1 MSPKNISYQ
10 TMDCFPFDFSLRGS
24 SEKGQCD
31 RFGEQGPRIFCN
43 FSVMFA
49 TWKIWLLV
57 FFFTLF
63 LPLER
68 CLAEEAAEHPVKTV
82 ICRVAVIATTDSS
95 PNLAAIRSERWRFY
109 SKPGL
114 KVLYRFHKKTGIK
127 LDAHPYIL
135 PGLTS
140 FLILTGLICF
150 AVSSRKQ
157 NKPAS
162 KFLKGKLLLFVGT
175 LQIAAAGIFGLMAYD
190 IHDLTRYD
198 HSSPMI
204 LQSYIDILSGKG
216 FDFSVYTE
224 WSTFEDTWRQERAKG
239 VIPYSVIM
247 WAGLPRDS
255 NSNHINGWILSHKN
269 LPLLH
274 IGLGPSLPQ
283 AFHRALFGKNE
294 AQLVWNDNAS
304 YSIIGKRA
312 SQTRFSSWQTGT
324 ASPTSIVAR
333 LGRSYVLYYRFA
345 ENPLGFFK
353 AFKKTL
359 QNFNQYGYAHGQLEN
374 MVVLRLDDPGS
385 AANTYLE
392 GFIYPEMTVKQWQMV
407 EMILAKHNAQMTVAY
422 IPAWLDDGDPERGEL
437 WISGIPIKK
446 RIPGTIYLSSR
457 VRYYRH
463 PTHQW
468 YDLEKQADYLAER
481 SSRLDFQFHGYT
493 HMTPLVDEWL
503 KAPDRYTSDG
513 WHREFLVTEYGDP
526 PGQRPAEVQREI
538 IRRGLKA
545 FCSTFG
551 NRPSVFIPSGHRI
564 SYDTPE
570 LARQAGFRLFNMWY
584 TTVLNDEGTF
594 TTRLVRTIPT
604 STSDYDTV
612 SNYDTVPSPFHEG
625 FPVVLFFHDHDIV
638 QNNDNWLD
646 AQLKEWKTKGATRF
660 ISLAELE
667 WRLSLIPKLS
677 LNLLSN
683 IFTINVKL
691 DDHYLESLRRTTGG
705 EYSFWLNIPRYYD
718 VKKFDPKL
726 SVLEYNS
733 SDNSYLLSSQF
744 SHRPPEEQKFFIELK
759 SVK

>member
-1 MSPKNISYQ
+1 
-10 TMDCFPFDFSLRGS
+10 
-24 SEKGQCD
+24 
-31 RFGEQGPRIFCN
+31 
-43 FSVMFA
+43 
-49 TWKIWLLV
+49 
-57 FFFTLF
+57 
-63 LPLER
+63 
-68 CLAEEAAEHPVKTV
+68 
-82 ICRVAVIATTDSS
+82 
-95 PNLAAIRSERWRFY
+95 
-109 SKPGL
+109 
-114 KVLYRFHKKTGIK
+114 
-127 LDAHPYIL
+127 
-135 PGLTS
+135 
-140 FLILTGLICF
+140 
-150 AVSSRKQ
+150 
-157 NKPAS
+157 
-162 KFLKGKLLLFVGT
+162 
-175 LQIAAAGIFGLMAYD
+175 
-190 IHDLTRYD
+190 
-198 HSSPMI
+198 
-204 LQSYIDILSGKG
+204 
-216 FDFSVYTE
+216 
-224 WSTFEDTWRQERAKG
+224 
-239 VIPYSVIM
+239 
-247 WAGLPRDS
+247 
-255 NSNHINGWILSHKN
+255 
-269 LPLLH
+269 
-274 IGLGPSLPQ
+274 
-283 AFHRALFGKNE
+283 
-294 AQLVWNDNAS
+294 
-304 YSIIGKRA
+304 
-312 SQTRFSSWQTGT
+312 
-324 ASPTSIVAR
+324 
-333 LGRSYVLYYRFA
+333 VLYYRFA

-353 AFKKTL
+353 AFEKTL

-385 AANTYLE
+385 ASNMYLE

-407 EMILAKHNAQMTVAY
+407 EMTLAKHNAQMTIAY

-437 WISGIPIKK
+437 WINGIPIKK

-457 VRYYRH
+457 VRYYHH

-481 SSRLDFQFHGYT
+481 SSHLDFQFHGYT

-503 KAPDRYTSDG
+503 KAPDCYKTDG

-526 PGQRPAEVQREI
+526 LGQRPAEVQREI
-538 IRRGLKA
+538 IRRGLEA
-545 FCSTFG
+545 FYSTFG

-646 AQLKEWKTKGATRF
+646 AQLKEWQTKGATRF

-677 LNLLSN
+677 LNILSN

-705 EYSFWLNIPRYYD
+705 EYSFWLNIPRNYN
-718 VKKFDPKL
+718 VKKLDPQL
-726 SVLEYNS
+726 TVIEYNS

-744 SHRPPEEQKFFIELK
+744 SHSPPEEQKFIIELK